1 MAYAAGTRSR
11 HGADGRRGAVPQA
24 RRRRLRLNPSI
35 AALRK
40 ARTTMSSL
48 MSQLSPSITNMI
60 RLDHTHVLTA
70 FHQYE
75 TGASERLKRGLA
87 DNICLAIEI
96 HAQLEE
102 EIFYPA
108 LRVVLDNEMVRKSG
122 PEHDEMRGLIS
133 RLRNLPVG
141 DPAFDTTF
149 FELVRHVMHH
159 VADEETQLL
168 PAAERL
174 IPEQLQELG
183 ARMTRRRLE
192 LTGARAPEIVSSVA
206 RSASARTLVAAGS
219 ALLTGAYL
227 LTRHRNG
234 PRMWARRAGVVR

>member
-1 MAYAAGTRSR
+1 MT
-11 HGADGRRGAVPQA
+11 
-24 RRRRLRLNPSI
+24 
-35 AALRK
+35 
-40 ARTTMSSL
+40 SL
-48 MSQLSPSITNMI
+48 ISQLSPSITNMI

-75 TGASERLKRGLA
+75 IGSSPRLKKGLA
-87 DNICLAIEI
+87 DNVCLAIEI

-108 LRVVLDNEMVRKSG
+108 MRAVQDSEIVRKSG

-133 RLRNLPVG
+133 RLRNMPVS
-141 DPAFDTTF
+141 DPAFDDTF
-149 FELVRHVMHH
+149 FELMRHVMHH
-159 VADEETQLL
+159 VADEETMLL

-192 LTGARAPEIVSSVA
+192 LTGSRASEVASSMA
-206 RSASARTLVAAGS
+206 RSMSTGTIFGMGS
-219 ALLTGAYL
+219 AVLAGAYL
-227 LTRHRNG
+227 LTRHRYG
-234 PRMWARRAGVVR
+234 DRLAAARNRFARAV